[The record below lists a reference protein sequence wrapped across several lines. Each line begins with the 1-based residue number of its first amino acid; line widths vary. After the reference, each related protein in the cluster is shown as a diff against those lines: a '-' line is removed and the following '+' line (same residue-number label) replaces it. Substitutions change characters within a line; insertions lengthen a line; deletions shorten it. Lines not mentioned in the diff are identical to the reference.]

1 MSLLRMI
8 IVAAALA
15 PVMAEAHPGAHPY
28 GLAESLTHIATQS
41 DHLLALAVAFGWI
54 SDRRDGRAW
63 RRLCEPQGFARGRLR
78 HRTDGFPCAL
88 AFRCG

>member
-1 MSLLRMI
+1 MSFLRMI
-8 IVAAALA
+8 VVAAVLA

-54 SDRRDGRAW
+54 SIVAMGALGVAYASRKVLRAS
-63 RRLCEPQGFARGRLR
+63 
-78 HRTDGFPCAL
+78 D
-88 AFRCG
+88 